1 MFYINILAI
10 VSYVSAYAGA
20 DESQRLTQLKLA
32 LTWNRVDI
40 AQEEIFREDVHWK
53 QGKIFF
59 TPPLLLIFSQLKQ
72 DLCTFLC
79 EWEF

>member
-1 MFYINILAI
+1 MEGSSSVFGCF
-10 VSYVSAYAGA
+10 VSAYAGA

-53 QGKIFF
+53 QGM
-59 TPPLLLIFSQLKQ
+59 
-72 DLCTFLC
+72 
-79 EWEF
+79 

>member
-1 MFYINILAI
+1 MAI
-10 VSYVSAYAGA
+10 VSCVLAYAGA

-53 QGKIFF
+53 QGKTLL
-59 TPPLLLIFSQLKQ
+59 TPPL
-72 DLCTFLC
+72 
-79 EWEF
+79 